1 MHILL
6 TRPINESIK
15 TKIILTKLGYKV
27 TIDPLLKIIFS
38 KNNKNYKNI
47 YCYIIT
53 SKNGLLAL
61 SKITK
66 NRSIPIYCI
75 GLATAKFA
83 KQKKFKK
90 VFFADGTGKNLYKI
104 VCKMAKKKKILHVS
118 GKDITLDIAKKLKN
132 SGYDAKRIIAYK
144 TLQAQ
149 NFRNK
154 TILNLSKKKID
165 LVLFFSKK
173 TAKTYIKLSR
183 KANIN
188 NKLKEVHSLC
198 LSKNIANVFP
208 RNYWK
213 KMYTSAHPN
222 LLSLIDTIRKI
233 N

>member
-15 TKIILTKLGYKV
+15 TKSILTELGHKV
-27 TIDPLLKIIFS
+27 TVDPLLKIIFL

-61 SKITK
+61 SKVTK

-104 VCKMAKKKKILHVS
+104 VCKMTKKKKIVHVS
-118 GKDITLDIAKKLKN
+118 GKDVTINITKKLKN
-132 SGYDAKRIIAYK
+132 SGYNAERIIAYK
-144 TLQAQ
+144 SLQAQ

-154 TILNLSKKKID
+154 TILNLSEKKID

-173 TAKTYIKLSR
+173 TANTYIKLSR

-188 NKLKEVHSLC
+188 SKLKKAYSLC

-213 KMYTSAHPN
+213 KIYISPHPN
-222 LLSLIDTIRKI
+222 LLSLIDTVRKI